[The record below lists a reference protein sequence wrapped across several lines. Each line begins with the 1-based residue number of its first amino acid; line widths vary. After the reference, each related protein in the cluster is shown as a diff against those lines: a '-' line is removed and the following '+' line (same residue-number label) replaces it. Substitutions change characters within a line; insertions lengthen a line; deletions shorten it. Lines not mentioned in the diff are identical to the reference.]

1 MRTATGL
8 PWDLG
13 ELLEV
18 LHVTLETLNCE
29 LLHVLTG
36 LVSYGQWGQ
45 KKSSGEKTSV
55 TFCHWRCVGQQELI
69 ENICYELFV
78 LVFLPFYIENHFQWL
93 FTFYVDKAAKKLFEV
108 KAYCT
113 ITFNGRVFIIFRK

>member
-1 MRTATGL
+1 MAALRTATGL

-69 ENICYELFV
+69 EFHCQEFLVLF
-78 LVFLPFYIENHFQWL
+78 FYPFTL
-93 FTFYVDKAAKKLFEV
+93 K
-108 KAYCT
+108 
-113 ITFNGRVFIIFRK
+113 ITFNGRVFYLLC